1 MKESLKQTC
10 FDIWNSN
17 DIRKGVHTTF
27 KPLFTRYIGIENN
40 NEYNDILK
48 TFEKKV
54 EENSDISIFFKDEIS
69 FPQNFQLM
77 TAVSK
82 NLKTMN
88 VHQFKDDD
96 IVIFN
101 DNKINHI
108 FIESLNSAS
117 FKIVADE
124 DILEG
129 GKVVY
134 KKRKNYYPRNARTV

>member
-54 EENSDISIFFKDEIS
+54 EENSDISIFISSKFPIDDCSFQKFKNNEC
-69 FPQNFQLM
+69 
-77 TAVSK
+77 
-82 NLKTMN
+82 
-88 VHQFKDDD
+88 
-96 IVIFN
+96 
-101 DNKINHI
+101 
-108 FIESLNSAS
+108 AS
-117 FKIVADE
+117 V
-124 DILEG
+124 
-129 GKVVY
+129 
-134 KKRKNYYPRNARTV
+134 